1 MTTQINSGNFC
12 DFFNLD
18 YAVALVGGIS
28 NIDSD
33 SAIVTKL
40 VTWCAER
47 GYDVSRDV
55 ALDVLTSLSQSLAE
69 SAE

>member
-18 YAVALVGGIS
+18 YAVALVDGIS
-28 NIDSD
+28 SIDSE
-33 SAIVTKL
+33 SAIVSKL
-40 VTWCAER
+40 VAWCAER
-47 GYDVSRDV
+47 GYEVSREV
-55 ALDVLTSLSQSLAE
+55 ACDVLTSTAQSLAE